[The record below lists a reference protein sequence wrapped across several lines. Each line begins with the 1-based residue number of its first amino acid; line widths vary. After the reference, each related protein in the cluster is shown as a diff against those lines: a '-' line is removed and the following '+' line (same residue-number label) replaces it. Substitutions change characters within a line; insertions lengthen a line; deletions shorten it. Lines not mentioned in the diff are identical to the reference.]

1 MICLWDRLPD
11 DIQREILAM
20 KRKAELKDK
29 DLFWYNFG
37 ERIKNMVDANYHMIE
52 RHISLKK
59 QKPNRILIHVFN
71 ELMSDLEEVMFKD
84 YPRHLVANLQWE
96 VKGKS
101 PIQIFY
107 GDADTKKD
115 LPPAELVQELIDIQ
129 IHYDLNVR
137 GTVDTGTMV
146 YNDNGTMRKWVNN
159 YYQKKIDAS
168 FAKINKLL
176 FGTEY
181 I

>member
-1 MICLWDRLPD
+1 
-11 DIQREILAM
+11 M

-37 ERIKNMVDANYHMIE
+37 ERIKNMMYANYDMIE
-52 RHISLKK
+52 NFSPRKICE
-59 QKPNRILIHVFN
+59 QKPHQILINVFN
-71 ELMSDLEEVMFKD
+71 ELICNLEEVMFKD
-84 YPRHLVANLQWE
+84 YPRHLVTNFQWK

-115 LPPAELVQELIDIQ
+115 LSPAELVQELIDIQ

-146 YNDNGTMRKWVNN
+146 HNGKTQKWVNN
-159 YYQKKIDAS
+159 HYEKKIDAS

-176 FGTEY
+176 FDTKF